1 MAIKVLIVDDS
12 ALIRQILTEIV
23 NSQPDMRVVG
33 AAGDPLIARE
43 RIKALNPDVITLDVE
58 MPRMDGIAFLEKLM
72 QLRPMP
78 VVMISSLTERGAHTT
93 LRALELGAVDF
104 VTKPKI
110 DIGTGMQAYADTI
123 AEKIRVAAKARVRS
137 YRPPGPRATDLL
149 PRIAT
154 PHKVKD
160 RLVAIGAS
168 TGGTEAI
175 RLLLTQMPA
184 DAPAILVTQHMPD
197 GFTRAF
203 AERLNGLC
211 AMTVKE
217 AEHGELVQPGC
228 AYIAPGHSHM
238 SIGGA
243 GRFYRI
249 TLNQGPAVN
258 RHRPAVDVLFQA
270 VAKIVGKSAI
280 GVILTGMGADGARG
294 LLEMKKAGALTIA
307 QDEASCV
314 VFGMP
319 KVAIELGAVNE
330 ILPLADIAAYILTA
344 ENDGN
349 KTSLAH

>member
-1 MAIKVLIVDDS
+1 MAIQVLIVDDS

-33 AAGDPLIARE
+33 VAGDPFVARE

-78 VVMISSLTERGAHTT
+78 VVMISSLTERGAQTT

-123 AEKIRVAAKARVRS
+123 AEKIRIAAKARIRP
-137 YRPPGPRATDLL
+137 YRPPGPRATALP
-149 PRIAT
+149 PRIASA
-154 PHKVKD
+154 HALKD
-160 RLVAIGAS
+160 RIVAVGAS

-175 RLLLTQMPA
+175 RALLMPMPA
-184 DAPAILVTQHMPD
+184 DAPAILIAQHMPE
-197 GFTRAF
+197 GFTRPF

-217 AEHGELVQPGC
+217 AEHGELVQPGH
-228 AYIAPGHSHM
+228 AYIAPGHSHL
-238 SIGGA
+238 SIAGA

-249 TLNQGPAVN
+249 VLDRNPPVN
-258 RHRPAVDVLFQA
+258 RHRPAVDVLFNA
-270 VAKIVGKSAI
+270 VAKVAGEAAV
-280 GVILTGMGADGARG
+280 GVILTGMGADGAQG
-294 LLEMKKAGALTIA
+294 LLAMKRAGALTLA

-319 KVAIELGAVNE
+319 KVAIELGAANE
-330 ILPLADIAAYILTA
+330 ILPLGDIAAYVLTA
-344 ENDGN
+344 ASAGD
-349 KTSLAH
+349 KSPLAH

>member
-23 NSQPDMRVVG
+23 NSQPDMHVVG

-123 AEKIRVAAKARVRS
+123 AEKIRIAAKARVRS
-137 YRPPGPRATDLL
+137 YRPPGPRAADLL

-154 PHKVKD
+154 PHATKD
-160 RLVAIGAS
+160 RIIAIGAS

-175 RLLLTQMPA
+175 RALLTQMPA
-184 DAPAILVTQHMPD
+184 GALAILITQHMPD

-211 AMTVKE
+211 AITVKE
-217 AEHGELVQPGC
+217 AEHGELVQPGH

-238 SIGGA
+238 SIVAA

-249 TLNQGPAVN
+249 ALDQGAEVN
-258 RHRPAVDVLFQA
+258 RHRPAVDVLFRS
-270 VAKIVGKSAI
+270 VAKAAGKGAV

-330 ILPLADIAAYILTA
+330 ILPLAEIAPYLLTA
-344 ENDGN
+344 AGDDD
-349 KTSLAH
+349 KASLAH

>member
-23 NSQPDMRVVG
+23 NSQSDMRVVG
-33 AAGDPLIARE
+33 AVGDPLIARE

-78 VVMISSLTERGAHTT
+78 VVMISSLTGRGAHTT

-110 DIGTGMQAYADTI
+110 DIGTGMQAHADTI
-123 AEKIRVAAKARVRS
+123 VEKIRIAAKASVRS
-137 YRPPGPRATDLL
+137 YRPRGQRATDLL

-154 PHKVKD
+154 PHATKD
-160 RLVAIGAS
+160 GVVAIGAS

-175 RLLLTQMPA
+175 RTLLTQMPA
-184 DAPAILVTQHMPD
+184 DAPAILITQHMPD

-211 AMTVKE
+211 EITVKE
-217 AEHGELVQPGC
+217 AEHGELVQPAC

-238 SIGGA
+238 SIVGA
-243 GRFYRI
+243 GRLYRI
-249 TLNQGPAVN
+249 ALNRGPPVN
-258 RHRPAVDVLFQA
+258 RHRPAVDVLFHA
-270 VAKIVGKSAI
+270 VARVAGKNAV

-294 LLEMKKAGALTIA
+294 LLEMKKAGALTVA
-307 QDEASCV
+307 QDETSCV

-319 KVAIELGAVNE
+319 KVAIELGAVNA
-330 ILPLADIAAYILTA
+330 ILPLADIAAYLLTA
-344 ENDGN
+344 ACNN
-349 KTSLAH
+349 TASLAH